1 MTIAQALIPPVLE
14 AAPLDPAL
22 AGFLAQ
28 AAAQGNPPLE
38 SLPSPVARQIYRD
51 LAQALGLPAPAIG
64 PVSEPT
70 IPGPGGPLRLRVY
83 APDTP
88 PGTQAP
94 QPPWPVLLYVHGGGF
109 VIGDLETH
117 DQVCRTLCHHADML
131 VVAVDYRLAPEH
143 PFPGAPDDA
152 EAALRWVLAH
162 AASLGGDASRI
173 AVAGDSAGAQL
184 ALVAARRVGA
194 ASVRALGLIYPVAQ
208 HPDETSASFRENG
221 EGKFLTSGAIQWFV
235 ASYLGGQAD
244 ALAHPDYA
252 VLTSGGFEPL
262 PATWVATMG
271 HDPLRDEGHA
281 LARRLGTAGVAVTHR
296 HYPDAIHAC
305 IHFTA
310 VSPIGLQVMTDMA
323 PWLREPVGA
332 LLPSIGRGL

>member
-1 MTIAQALIPPVLE
+1 VTVADVSLPAVLA

-38 SLPSPVARQIYRD
+38 NLPAPVARQIYRD
-51 LAQALGLPAPAIG
+51 LAEALGLPAPAIG
-64 PVSEPT
+64 PVTET
-70 IPGPGGPLRLRVY
+70 TLAGPGGPLRLRVY
-83 APDTP
+83 APDT
-88 PGTQAP
+88 AAEA
-94 QPPWPVLLYVHGGGF
+94 PWPVLLYVHGGGF

-117 DQVCRTLCHHADML
+117 DKVCRTLCRHAAML
-131 VVAVDYRLAPEH
+131 VVALDYRLAPEH
-143 PFPGAPDDA
+143 PFPAAPDDA
-152 EAALRWVLAH
+152 EAALRWLLAH

-184 ALVAARRVGA
+184 ALVAARRVGS
-194 ASVRALGLIYPVAQ
+194 ASVRALGLIYPVAR
-208 HPDETSASFRENG
+208 HPDETSASYRENG
-221 EGKFLTSGAIQWFV
+221 EGKFLTTSAIQWFV

-244 ALAHPDYA
+244 AVTHPDYA

-281 LARRLGTAGVAVTHR
+281 LARRLGAAGVAVTHR

-310 VSPIGLQVMTDMA
+310 VSPIGQQVMLDLA
-323 PWLREPVGA
+323 RWLREQV
-332 LLPSIGRGL
+332 